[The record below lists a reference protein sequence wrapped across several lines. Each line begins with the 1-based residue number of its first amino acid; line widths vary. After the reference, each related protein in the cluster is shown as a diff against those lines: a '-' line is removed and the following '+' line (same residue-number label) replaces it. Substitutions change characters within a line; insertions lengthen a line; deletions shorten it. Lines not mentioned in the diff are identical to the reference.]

1 MYEVNGLPTVLALH
15 SQLKSIQLR
24 VPIDYYI
31 RSLDS
36 AYYCMKNLVTGPLTQ
51 TTMPTTIQ
59 TMEFYLEASSTGPV
73 EDGVTYIA
81 TSLRS
86 NNRIHRDSV
95 FLTSS
100 TAWGAFSPKN
110 LHAAHPQLQRLV
122 VNLQIVEYDK
132 ANVRGHQVPA
142 IISQL
147 EEDIRD
153 SILNGDNIDGDIVAQ
168 PDTICACSVVVNV
181 TM

>member
-15 SQLKSIQLR
+15 RQLKSIQLR

-100 TAWGAFSPKN
+100 TAWGAFSPKKSPRRRSP
-110 LHAAHPQLQRLV
+110 ATAKARRQL
-122 VNLQIVEYDK
+122 
-132 ANVRGHQVPA
+132 ANCRVQQSKCSRASGPCCHLTIGRRHQG
-142 IISQL
+142 QYF
-147 EEDIRD
+147 EW
-153 SILNGDNIDGDIVAQ
+153 G
-168 PDTICACSVVVNV
+168 
-181 TM
+181 